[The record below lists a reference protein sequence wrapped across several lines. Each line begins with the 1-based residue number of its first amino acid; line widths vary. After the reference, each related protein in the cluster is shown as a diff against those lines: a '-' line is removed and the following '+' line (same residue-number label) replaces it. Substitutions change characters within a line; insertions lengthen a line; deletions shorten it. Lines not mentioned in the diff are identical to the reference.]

1 MVLRQGLTPVLAG
14 LVAGVG
20 ASLAA
25 GKLLTS
31 LLFGVQP
38 TDPLVIAGV
47 SVLLL
52 IVAALACALPAR
64 RATRVSPVSVLRS

>member
-1 MVLRQGLTPVLAG
+1 
-14 LVAGVG
+14 
-20 ASLAA
+20 
-25 GKLLTS
+25 LLTS

-38 TDPLVIAGV
+38 ADPLVIAGV